1 MTHRVKSCV
10 STCLAERVYQ
20 WLCLC
25 VFPLYRRSAS
35 IVLSPRVLN
44 NFHLLYGYPVGFD
57 DSVRLCHSVVNLY
70 GIHVLHVRQTH
81 QFVDGDIITD
91 ITLLLRILFPPFP
104 CRHSKHR
111 YVEYISLVGI
121 LHDGLLTRDLRR
133 DEIGLDGIRMNTI
146 VYFGKFPFGRPLYL
160 LLLSSFQALELSN
173 KIQLEPYRNPT
184 MRIQMQYPK

>member
-1 MTHRVKSCV
+1 MIRLAKSCV
-10 STCLAERVYQ
+10 STCLAGRVYQ

-25 VFPLYRRSAS
+25 VFSLCRSSAS
-35 IVLSPRVLN
+35 TVFSPRVLN
-44 NFHLLYGYPVGFD
+44 NFHLLYGYPVEFD

-70 GIHVLHVRQTH
+70 GIHVLHVRQTY

-111 YVEYISLVGI
+111 YVEYISFVGI

-133 DEIGLDGIRMNTI
+133 DEINLDGIRMNTI
-146 VYFGKFPFGRPLYL
+146 VYFGNFPFGRPSYL
-160 LLLSSFQALELSN
+160 LLFFIFKAFKLSN
-173 KIQLEPYRNPT
+173 ETQHKLY
-184 MRIQMQYPK
+184 

>member
-57 DSVRLCHSVVNLY
+57 DSVRLCHSVVNECS
-70 GIHVLHVRQTH
+70 IHILHVRQSDW
-81 QFVDGDIITD
+81 FVDGGRITN
-91 ITLLLRILFPPFP
+91 ITILLRSQFPPFP

-146 VYFGKFPFGRPLYL
+146 VYFGKFPFGRPLYML
-160 LLLSSFQALELSN
+160 LLFSFQALELSN

>member
-10 STCLAERVYQ
+10 STCLAEHVYQ

-44 NFHLLYGYPVGFD
+44 NFHLLYGYPVGVD

-70 GIHVLHVRQTH
+70 GIHVLHVLQTH

-121 LHDGLLTRDLRR
+121 LHDGLLTRDLR
-133 DEIGLDGIRMNTI
+133 G
-146 VYFGKFPFGRPLYL
+146 
-160 LLLSSFQALELSN
+160 
-173 KIQLEPYRNPT
+173 
-184 MRIQMQYPK
+184 MRSVLMASV